1 MNPFFEAFQ
10 VLPPEATESSRPWRL
25 PPHAL
30 SLEDSR
36 RRQGLCT
43 PDDSYHDYYY
53 NSALIS
59 KLSWWPLTLITPP
72 PFSALSVA
80 NPARHCERF
89 IYKDWQYKGHI
100 CNIWEQNFPHLL
112 QIIKLIHT
120 SSCVD
125 VLVKLRWVP
134 AHMCH
139 CHHDDNSKY
148 TIRGVRILFVSV
160 SPIFFCSKC
169 DKNDKCTWSHS
180 MWNIFLFEEQ
190 PRSIRRWSGHQFKIQ
205 PYWTGWWFG

>member
-1 MNPFFEAFQ
+1 MEHSDWIERTPSSKHYNGSPSKTIK
-10 VLPPEATESSRPWRL
+10 VSPPEATESSRPWRL

-43 PDDSYHDYYY
+43 PDDSYHDDH
-53 NSALIS
+53 NSDLIS
-59 KLSWWPLTLITPP
+59 KLFWWPLTLITPP

-89 IYKDWQYKGHI
+89 IYKDWQYNKGHI
-100 CNIWEQNFPHLL
+100 CNISEQNFPHLL

-125 VLVKLRWVP
+125 VLVKLLWIP
-134 AHMCH
+134 AHICVIVIMIFTKIILIIQNAPY
-139 CHHDDNSKY
+139 HHHHL
-148 TIRGVRILFVSV
+148 GLAGA
-160 SPIFFCSKC
+160 PL
-169 DKNDKCTWSHS
+169 
-180 MWNIFLFEEQ
+180 M
-190 PRSIRRWSGHQFKIQ
+190 
-205 PYWTGWWFG
+205 

>member
-1 MNPFFEAFQ
+1 MNPFFKALQ
-10 VLPPEATESSRPWRL
+10 WITLQNKPPEATESSRPWRL

-43 PDDSYHDYYY
+43 PDDSYHNDYH

-100 CNIWEQNFPHLL
+100 CNISEQNFPHLL

-125 VLVKLRWVP
+125 VLVKLLWVP
-134 AHMCH
+134 AHMC
-139 CHHDDNSKY
+139 
-148 TIRGVRILFVSV
+148 VILIMIVTKILLIIQA
-160 SPIFFCSKC
+160 SP
-169 DKNDKCTWSHS
+169 
-180 MWNIFLFEEQ
+180 
-190 PRSIRRWSGHQFKIQ
+190 
-205 PYWTGWWFG
+205 WTGRSSIDVDNRLLPHVEPDELLGRVCCAGRHLSNHHRTLSPSM

>member
-1 MNPFFEAFQ
+1 MNPFFKALQ
-10 VLPPEATESSRPWRL
+10 VSPPEATESSRPWRL

-89 IYKDWQYKGHI
+89 IYKDWQYNS
-100 CNIWEQNFPHLL
+100 NISNISEHKFPHLL

-125 VLVKLRWVP
+125 VLVKLLWVP

-139 CHHDDNSKY
+139 CHHDCHHDHID
-148 TIRGVRILFVSV
+148 TIE
-160 SPIFFCSKC
+160 
-169 DKNDKCTWSHS
+169 NT
-180 MWNIFLFEEQ
+180 
-190 PRSIRRWSGHQFKIQ
+190 
-205 PYWTGWWFG
+205 PYHHHHLGLAGAPLM